1 MPEESNSSPLP
12 GDATSD
18 SSGTSAS
25 GSPVAFAETQGLER
39 PLHNL
44 PLELSSFV
52 GREREM
58 SEIEALLAGNRLLT
72 LTGPGGSGKTRLALA
87 VASEVL
93 EGFDDGV
100 WLVELAPLSDPELV
114 PQGMERRRE
123 SARAQGVLAAG
134 ILGVAL
140 LIGGLAQAMPAD
152 ASTSFTFTPATTVPV
167 GQTITATARAI
178 NLDAFHGDTS
188 EFSAP
193 RKVTHGV
200 FRRIIGSG
208 LIIAPTLLSCLSCP
222 DAPATGIGVKEIR

>member
-100 WLVELAPLSDPELV
+100 WLVELASLSDPELV

-152 ASTSFTFTPATTVPV
+152 ASTSFTATSTADTGDATPEGICDTCTLREAIQEANATPGTD
-167 GQTITATARAI
+167 TINFAI
-178 NLDAFHGDTS
+178 PG
-188 EFSAP
+188 
-193 RKVTHGV
+193 
-200 FRRIIGSG
+200 
-208 LIIAPTLLSCLSCP
+208 
-222 DAPATGIGVKEIR
+222 TG